1 MVTHTLFGFPVIMT
15 KLDPKSY
22 DKKSIVSAIEKNF
35 KLNKTRNNWDTQSV
49 MHHSYD
55 DVNNPRYH
63 KVKFASLIPVYQKII
78 TNIFKNM
85 ALTSAW
91 EFDFKVVNYTC
102 LSKSQYMASHIHPE
116 VDFSAIHYIQ
126 FDKKHHTS
134 TTFKSTLPYAPY
146 ISTLRPNLLKILS
159 SKHLSNSWAWDTWEI
174 ATEEDDFC
182 FFPAFL
188 KHGINPQTSKN
199 KNRITV
205 VLNISLRKR
214 DFSIKQ

>member
-1 MVTHTLFGFPVIMT
+1 MVAHTLFGFPLIMT

-35 KLNKTRNNWDTQSV
+35 KLNKTRNHWDTQSV

-55 DVNNPRYH
+55 DVYNPRYH
-63 KVKFASLIPVYQKII
+63 KVEFASLTPVYKEIL

-85 ALTSAW
+85 QLTAAW
-91 EFDFKVVNYTC
+91 EFEFQIVNYTC
-102 LSKSQYMASHIHPE
+102 LSHSHYMASHVHPE

-126 FDKKHHTS
+126 FDKEHHTP
-134 TTFKSTLPYAPY
+134 TKFKSTLPYTPY
-146 ISTLRPNLLKILS
+146 ISTLRPDLFKILS
-159 SKHLSNSWAWDTWEI
+159 PKHLSNSWALGTWEI
-174 ATEEDDFC
+174 GTEEDDFC

-205 VLNISLRKR
+205 VLNISLRKSQS
-214 DFSIKQ
+214 SIKR

>member
-1 MVTHTLFGFPVIMT
+1 MVAHTLFGFPVIMT

-22 DKKSIVSAIEKNF
+22 DKKSIISTIEKNF
-35 KLNKTRNNWDTQSV
+35 KLNKTRNKWDKQSV
-49 MHHSYD
+49 LHHSHD
-55 DVNNPRYH
+55 DVANPLYH
-63 KVKFASLIPVYQKII
+63 QVKFDSLLPVYKEVI

-85 ALTSAW
+85 ALTGAW

-102 LSKSQYMASHIHPE
+102 LSQSNYMASHLHPE
-116 VDFSAIHYIQ
+116 VDFSAVHYIQ
-126 FDKKHHTS
+126 FDKKHHTP
-134 TTFKSTLPYAPY
+134 TGFKSTLPYAPY
-146 ISTLRPNLLKILS
+146 ISTLRPDLFKILS
-159 SKHLSNSWAWDTWEI
+159 PKHLSNSWAWDKWEI
-174 ATEEDDFC
+174 GIEEDDFC

-214 DFSIKQ
+214 QSSIKR

>member
-85 ALTSAW
+85 IRSTILQLRL
-91 EFDFKVVNYTC
+91 KVLYLMRRIFQRCVPIYLKYC
-102 LSKSQYMASHIHPE
+102 LPNIFPIPGRGIHG
-116 VDFSAIHYIQ
+116 
-126 FDKKHHTS
+126 
-134 TTFKSTLPYAPY
+134 
-146 ISTLRPNLLKILS
+146 R
-159 SKHLSNSWAWDTWEI
+159 
-174 ATEEDDFC
+174 
-182 FFPAFL
+182 
-188 KHGINPQTSKN
+188 
-199 KNRITV
+199 
-205 VLNISLRKR
+205 
-214 DFSIKQ
+214 